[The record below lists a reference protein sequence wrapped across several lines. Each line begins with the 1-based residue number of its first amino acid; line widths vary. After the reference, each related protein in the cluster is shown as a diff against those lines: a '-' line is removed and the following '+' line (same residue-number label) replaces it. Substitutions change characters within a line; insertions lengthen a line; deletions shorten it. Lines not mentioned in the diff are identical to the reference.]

1 MCRSASVAPLTPTY
15 HLWSPA
21 GDKPW
26 YLHRGKTAAA
36 LHLNLTLGETNE
48 GREAINT
55 EVLGSSHEEGSAL
68 QAEEYPSPNWVTVS
82 PRKGGNSPCSSSSG
96 TTPSMGL

>member
-1 MCRSASVAPLTPTY
+1 MTPTY

-48 GREAINT
+48 GREAINDY
-55 EVLGSSHEEGSAL
+55 HH
-68 QAEEYPSPNWVTVS
+68 QAQVDYGQD
-82 PRKGGNSPCSSSSG
+82 KGLTFIGF
-96 TTPSMGL
+96 